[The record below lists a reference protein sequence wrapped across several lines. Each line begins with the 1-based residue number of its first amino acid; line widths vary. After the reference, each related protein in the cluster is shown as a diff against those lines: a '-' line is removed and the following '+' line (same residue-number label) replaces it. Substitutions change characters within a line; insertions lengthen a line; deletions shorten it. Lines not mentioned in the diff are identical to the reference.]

1 MRNVL
6 EHLSD
11 IDTYIVRF
19 APEWPIP
26 QITIVDRTILRIGIY
41 ELLEIDKEMI
51 DLINKKANA
60 EDIRTAAVKRGMIT
74 LLEDG
79 IIKAIQGTTSIEE
92 VLSAAK
98 D

>member
-1 MRNVL
+1 
-6 EHLSD
+6 
-11 IDTYIVRF
+11 
-19 APEWPIP
+19 
-26 QITIVDRTILRIGIY
+26 
-41 ELLEIDKEMI
+41 
-51 DLINKKANA
+51 
-60 EDIRTAAVKRGMIT
+60 MIT